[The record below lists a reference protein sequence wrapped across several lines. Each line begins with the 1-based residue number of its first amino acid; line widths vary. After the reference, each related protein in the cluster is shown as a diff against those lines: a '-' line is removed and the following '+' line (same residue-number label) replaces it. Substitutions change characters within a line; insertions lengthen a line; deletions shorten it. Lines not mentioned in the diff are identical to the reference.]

1 MTNKVLYYMG
11 LMSEGV
17 FLIMMFVLLPTILD
31 TGIIGFVFLGITFVY
46 IIMNLFSLLKKK
58 NIIEN
63 SKSYSILNIALTF
76 YMGIIFTRIM
86 LVKFSPSVLYTL
98 SMTYCRNNFFLISIT
113 ILCIVLNNIML
124 LLIKK
129 ES

>member
-58 NIIEN
+58 NIIE
-63 SKSYSILNIALTF
+63 ILKA
-76 YMGIIFTRIM
+76 
-86 LVKFSPSVLYTL
+86 
-98 SMTYCRNNFFLISIT
+98 
-113 ILCIVLNNIML
+113 ILF
-124 LLIKK
+124 
-129 ES
+129 